1 MRPDGKKS
9 KAQRAYDASR
19 RQEQA
24 RQQRLATLDHS
35 ERLFLERGYVA
46 TTVGSIARAAGVSA
60 ATIYKT
66 YGGKAG
72 LVRALCNRALTGDG
86 PVPAETRSDALRAST
101 DARSVIDGW
110 GTLTAEVSPRTS
122 PLLLLLRAAA
132 ATDGDAAAL
141 YSEFDG
147 TRLLRMAE
155 NARYLAEGGHLRA
168 GVTAE
173 EARDVLWLCT
183 SPELYELLVVQ
194 RGWSTAGFGTF
205 VSGVIAGALR

>member
-1 MRPDGKKS
+1 MRPDGRKS
-9 KAQRAYDASR
+9 KVQRAYDASR

-24 RQQRLATLDHS
+24 RQQHLATLDHA

-66 YGGKAG
+66 YGGKTG
-72 LVRALCNRALTGDG
+72 LVRALCDRALSGDG
-86 PVPAETRSDALRAST
+86 PVPAETRSDDLRASH
-101 DARSVIDGW
+101 DARTVVDGW

-122 PLLLLLRAAA
+122 PLLLLLRSAA

-141 YSEFDG
+141 YGEFDA

-155 NARYLAEGGHLRA
+155 NARYLAEGGHLRPDL
-168 GVTAE
+168 TAE
-173 EARDVLWLCT
+173 EARDVMWLCT
-183 SPELYELLVVQ
+183 SPELYELLVLQ
-194 RGWSTAGFGTF
+194 RGWSTARFGTF
-205 VSGVIAGALR
+205 VSGVIASVLR